1 MLTIEA
7 NLMGGK
13 ELICFFLHNKEKK
26 KCKES
31 TSMMFPGWKLL
42 MTKEQKRR
50 KRKKKKNKQI
60 NKSTLTV
67 MLSSRLTL
75 DYKLHEQLCPVWCAG
90 QSWA

>member
-1 MLTIEA
+1 
-7 NLMGGK
+7 
-13 ELICFFLHNKEKK
+13 
-26 KCKES
+26 
-31 TSMMFPGWKLL
+31 MMFPGWKLL
-42 MTKEQKRR
+42 MTKELKRR
-50 KRKKKKNKQI
+50 KRKKINKQI